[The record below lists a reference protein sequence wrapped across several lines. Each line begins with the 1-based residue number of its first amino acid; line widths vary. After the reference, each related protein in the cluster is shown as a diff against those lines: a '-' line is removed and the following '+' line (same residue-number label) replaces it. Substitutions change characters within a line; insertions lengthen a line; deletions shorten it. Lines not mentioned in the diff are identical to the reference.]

1 MSTEGAE
8 PMGAFERFELRL
20 YTGKECDQRIPTSG
34 VASTRTRFF
43 LQHLP
48 IHEDSPLSTSFS
60 FVARMRA
67 MSSAS
72 ANGGI

>member
-1 MSTEGAE
+1 
-8 PMGAFERFELRL
+8 MGGFGHFELRL
-20 YTGKECDQRIPTSG
+20 FHHREECDQRILTSG